1 MSGRGPGI
9 AVPPGAAG
17 GSQIKRLLPSLT
29 EALLTGPAPRRGPI
43 RDIEHPA
50 AFTQPDRGLDHIAEV
65 TSDRTN
71 LSPFTKDYRGAA
83 S

>member
-17 GSQIKRLLPSLT
+17 GFQQNVKSSHSARRASSVIGGTR
-29 EALLTGPAPRRGPI
+29 PRK
-43 RDIEHPA
+43 A
-50 AFTQPDRGLDHIAEV
+50 HIAEV

>member
-1 MSGRGPGI
+1 MSGRGPGT

-17 GSQIKRLLPSLT
+17 GSQIKRLPSNTGLVLT
-29 EALLTGPAPRRGPI
+29 HHPWPRPI
-43 RDIEHPA
+43 RDIEHPTS
-50 AFTQPDRGLDHIAEV
+50 FTQPDRGFGHIAEV